1 MSRSSNQMISS
12 ETFFRIRKLEA
23 EIETLRNRPVV
34 ARSENSGVHSMDGQ
48 SVAVL
53 AIVAVA
59 AAILL
64 RRVFSLKRHASG
76 CGTGCSGCSKSGRPQ
91 AAMPLVQ
98 LGTPSFSSTSDAKST
113 SASTPTSASE

>member
-1 MSRSSNQMISS
+1 
-12 ETFFRIRKLEA
+12 
-23 EIETLRNRPVV
+23 VV
-34 ARSENSGVHSMDGQ
+34 AGLSGCQITLPGDFKMSDYGVHSMDGQ

-76 CGTGCSGCSKSGRPQ
+76 CGMGCSGCSKSGRHE
-91 AAMPLVQ
+91 AAVPLVQ
-98 LGTPSFSSTSDAKST
+98 LGTPSF
-113 SASTPTSASE
+113 